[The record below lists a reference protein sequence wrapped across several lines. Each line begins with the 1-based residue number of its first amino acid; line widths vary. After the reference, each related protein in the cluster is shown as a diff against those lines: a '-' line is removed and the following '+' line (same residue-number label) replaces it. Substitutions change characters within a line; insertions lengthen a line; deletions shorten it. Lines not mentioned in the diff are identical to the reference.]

1 MGLFKRH
8 GKLSPK
14 ARAKKYHQELKNK
27 VETGVNGY
35 VYTDDNGVAYELS
48 DTQLAYRSGYV
59 NARKDIRLAS
69 KRKKAKNSKK
79 GKKKK
84 YGKSS
89 YGNYGKSNWKK
100 NNNGWTDLGNGC
112 SIR

>member
-27 VETGVNGY
+27 VETGVNGH
-35 VYTDDNGVAYELS
+35 VYTDDNGCVFSLS

-69 KRKKAKNSKK
+69 KCKKSKNGKK

-84 YGKSS
+84 YCKFS

-100 NNNGWTDLGNGC
+100 NNNGWTNLGNGC
-112 SIR
+112 SIK

>member
-27 VETGVNGY
+27 VETGVNGH
-35 VYTDDNGVAYELS
+35 VYTDDNGCVFSLS

-59 NARKDIRLAS
+59 NARKDIRLVS
-69 KRKKAKNSKK
+69 KRKKAKN

-89 YGNYGKSNWKK
+89 YGYYGKSNWKK
-100 NNNGWTDLGNGC
+100 K
-112 SIR
+112 

>member
-69 KRKKAKNSKK
+69 KCKKAKNSKK
-79 GKKKK
+79 KK
-84 YGKSS
+84 YCKSS

>member
-27 VETGVNGY
+27 VETGVNGH
-35 VYTDDNGVAYELS
+35 VYTDDNGCVFSLS

-69 KRKKAKNSKK
+69 KRKKAKN

-89 YGNYGKSNWKK
+89 YGYYGKSNWKK
-100 NNNGWTDLGNGC
+100 NNNGWINLGNGC
-112 SIR
+112 SIK